1 VIRRNTALGQ
11 RAILDTVRTMCGIA
25 VRKVGVML
33 AAGTLTLTGCGLMQP
48 ETAVNTSPSAVAPPT
63 SSAPPPLPPR
73 PFEMP
78 LDHTDP
84 CQVLTPDQRGQL
96 GFDRGPTPDS
106 EPGFGHAATCS
117 FRDSQAKVATRLALI
132 TNTGMDVWTGD
143 TAQVDATP
151 RVLDGFPALVVK
163 TPKLDTACNVE
174 VDVAD
179 GQQLDVLYRD
189 DGAKP
194 PGPLDQLCAGAQRVA
209 EESVTSLIHRVS
221 SSSQIPSS
229 SEPTG

>member
-1 VIRRNTALGQ
+1 
-11 RAILDTVRTMCGIA
+11 MCGIT
-25 VRKVGVML
+25 VRQMGGIL
-33 AAGTLTLTGCGLMQP
+33 AAGMFTLSGCGLIQP
-48 ETAVNTSPSAVAPPT
+48 ETAVNTSPSAGAPPP

-96 GFDRGPTPDS
+96 GFDRGPMPDS

-117 FRDSQAKVATRLALI
+117 FRDSQAKVATRLALV
-132 TNTGMDVWTGD
+132 TDTGMDVWTDD

-151 RVLDGFPALVVK
+151 RVLGGFPALVVK

-194 PGPLDQLCAGAQRVA
+194 PAPLDQLCAGAQRVA
-209 EESVTSLIHRVS
+209 EESVTSLTHGAS
-221 SSSQIPSS
+221 SPSEIPSS
-229 SEPTG
+229 PEPTG